1 MRIVW
6 VPEGPPLV
14 PPSEPGSSSG
24 GGGGV
29 TVTCTLADLLGSSTL
44 VAVMVTGVAT
54 VTAGAVNTP
63 AAIVPA
69 VADQVTAGLAAPDTV
84 AVNVIWAPAA
94 SVPSLGDKETATGA
108 APVVES

>member
-1 MRIVW
+1 MRMVW
-6 VPEGPPLV
+6 LPEGPPLV
-14 PPSEPGSSSG
+14 PPSEPESSG

-44 VAVMVTGVAT
+44 VAVMVTGVTT

-69 VADQVTAGLAAPDTV
+69 VADHVTAGLAAPDTV

-94 SVPSLGDKETATGA
+94 SVPSVGDKETATGA
-108 APVVES
+108 APVGES